1 MVKGRWARGSHPF
14 HKLIGRTR
22 LLQPWELFASWA
34 GLAALGRM
42 PKEGCIMYPMHEVS
56 PTIAAGAGCKA
67 FRSAFDDPEAD
78 ERDECEGSVVESGT
92 AFPLLP
98 EDEGPAW

>member
-1 MVKGRWARGSHPF
+1 MGQGHPPVPQAHWQDEVAPAVGS
-14 HKLIGRTR
+14 
-22 LLQPWELFASWA
+22 FASWA

-42 PKEGCIMYPMHEVS
+42 LKEGCIMYPMHEVS